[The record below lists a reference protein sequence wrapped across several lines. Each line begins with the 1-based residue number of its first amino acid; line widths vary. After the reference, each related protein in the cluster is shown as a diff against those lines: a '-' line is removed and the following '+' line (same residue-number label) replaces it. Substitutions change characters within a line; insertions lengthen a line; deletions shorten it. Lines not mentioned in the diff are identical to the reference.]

1 MKKLLIILVVSLL
14 IDINAFAKTYK
25 VNDIV
30 ENQFYVNK
38 KFVID
43 LPKGK
48 WILAEK
54 SPWFYYGLRTTIYVL
69 LKLENKKVI
78 EMIEVAEMHTAGIYE
93 YVVNQAIFE
102 ALFKNKYDGC
112 YERPEYSI
120 LRFYVKGST
129 HNCFL
134 TGHADVYKELFT
146 PEDPEQKTANAKLRR
161 YITQNQIQLPKVG
174 LFSNHFYFSRLRAG
188 KWYALSYAI
197 DPQILGAPAN
207 KFITE
212 DSSEYHKNNIDN
224 YPEHKKIMKKWISLS
239 ARRHIEFE
247 ESVRALKRH
256 RLNLNDLS
264 PKKII
269 DDNNNQSNNMVDQLQ
284 KLNDLFNSGIL
295 TKEEFEKAK
304 KKILN

>member
-14 IDINAFAKTYK
+14 IDINAFAKEYK
-25 VNDIV
+25 VNDVV

-48 WILAEK
+48 WTLAEK
-54 SPWFYYGLRTTIYVL
+54 SPLFYHGLRTTIYVL

-93 YVVNQAIFE
+93 YAVNQAIFE

-120 LRFYVKGST
+120 LKFYAKGNT
-129 HNCFL
+129 HNCFW
-134 TGHADVYKELFT
+134 TGHADVYNELFT
-146 PEDPEQKTANAKLRR
+146 PEDPEQKTANIKIRR

-174 LFSNHFYFSRLRAG
+174 LFSNHSYFSRLRAG
-188 KWYALSYAI
+188 KWYLLSYGI

-224 YPEHKKIMKKWISLS
+224 YPEHKKIMKKWISVS
-239 ARRHIEFE
+239 AQRHIEFE
-247 ESVRALKRH
+247 ESIKALKRH

-264 PKKII
+264 PKKIVN
-269 DDNNNQSNNMVDQLQ
+269 NNNQPNEMVDQLQ
-284 KLNDLFNSGIL
+284 KLNELFKSGIL

>member
-14 IDINAFAKTYK
+14 IDVNAFAKTYK

-54 SPWFYYGLRTTIYVL
+54 SPMFYHGLRTTIFVL
-69 LKLENKKVI
+69 LKLENKNVV

-93 YVVNQAIFE
+93 SAVNQAIIE
-102 ALFKNKYDGC
+102 ALFKDKYDGC

-120 LRFYVKGST
+120 LKFYVKGST
-129 HNCFL
+129 HNCFW
-134 TGHADVYKELFT
+134 TGHADVYNELFT
-146 PEDPEQKTANAKLRR
+146 PEDPDQKTANIKLRR

-174 LFSNHFYFSRLRAG
+174 LFSNHSYFSRLRAG
-188 KWYALSYAI
+188 KWYLLSYGV
-197 DPQILGAPAN
+197 DPQTLGAPAN

-239 ARRHIEFE
+239 AQRHIEFE
-247 ESVRALKRH
+247 ESIRALERH
-256 RLNLNDLS
+256 KLNLNDLS
-264 PKKII
+264 PKKIV
-269 DDNNNQSNNMVDQLQ
+269 DNNNQPNEMADQLQ
-284 KLNDLFNSGIL
+284 KLNQLFKNGIL